1 MSLSPDVWCSPYW
14 KALEQQTGHT
24 CRQAAPQKKKKKI
37 VDRFIPTREC
47 DSDVSH
53 LNLTKPVDAAE
64 GNDERE
70 RKEYEELISH
80 NLFDGQPKKR
90 VLSFSGRPK
99 PGIGGFERGLRE
111 VYDWNKTSA
120 APLRRTNRYISQNPE
135 RILDAPELMD
145 DFYLNLLDWNQD
157 NILAVALGQTVYLWN
172 ASNGNIQE
180 LMQAQGNENYITSI
194 SWIQRGSFLAIGT
207 NNAEVQ
213 LWDTERLKQVR
224 NMKGHKAR
232 VGSLAW
238 NEYVLSSGSRDSQI
252 HNHDVRV
259 AQHHISTLEA
269 HRQEVCGLKWCQ
281 EGRQLASGGNDN
293 LLHIWDVGRSTP
305 RFTLENHQAA
315 VKALAWSP
323 FQRNLLAS
331 GGGTADR
338 SICFWNTSTGTL
350 LNSVD
355 TKSQVCSILWSKSD
369 RELVSSHGFS
379 HNQLILWKYPSMCK
393 LSELT
398 GHTSRVLHLA
408 QSPDG
413 TTIVSAAADETLRF
427 WRVFGPCDKDK
438 MKGKGSNTGFSTAT
452 LERTLTLR

>member
-1 MSLSPDVWCSPYW
+1 MARRTPI
-14 KALEQQTGHT
+14 
-24 CRQAAPQKKKKKI
+24 I
-37 VDRFIPTREC
+37 VTDRFIPTRLA
-47 DSDVSH
+47 DQDISH
-53 LNLTKPVDAAE
+53 LALTKENSAGDRS
-64 GNDERE
+64 DERE
-70 RKEYEELISH
+70 RREYEELITHS
-80 NLFDGQPKKR
+80 LFDGKQSDR
-90 VLSFSGRPK
+90 VLNFSPK
-99 PGIGGFERGLRE
+99 PKPAVGGFEKGLRE
-111 VYDWNKTSA
+111 VFDWNRTA
-120 APLRRTNRYISQNPE
+120 TAPPRRANRYISQNPE

-145 DFYLNLLDWNQD
+145 DFYLNLLDWNSE
-157 NILAVALGQTVYLWN
+157 NILAVALGHTVYLWN

-180 LMQAQGNENYITSI
+180 LMQASGTDNYITSI
-194 SWIQRGSFLAIGT
+194 SWIQRGGFLAIGT
-207 NNAEVQ
+207 QSADVQ

-238 NEYVLSSGSRDSQI
+238 NDYVLSSGSRDSFI
-252 HNHDVRV
+252 YNHDVRV
-259 AQHHISTLEA
+259 AQHHIATLQA

-293 LLHIWDVGRSTP
+293 LLHIWDAGRSTP
-305 RFTLENHQAA
+305 RFKLENHQAA

-338 SICFWNTSTGTL
+338 SICFWNSSTGTL

-355 TKSQVCSILWSKSD
+355 TKSQVCSILWSQRDK
-369 RELVSSHGFS
+369 ELVSSHGFS

-393 LSELT
+393 LAELT
-398 GHTSRVLHLA
+398 GHSSRVLHLA

-427 WRVFGPCDKDK
+427 WRVFGPADKDRSK
-438 MKGKGSNTGFSTAT
+438 SGGQGSQTKFEKSI
-452 LERTLTLR
+452 RLR

>member
-1 MSLSPDVWCSPYW
+1 
-14 KALEQQTGHT
+14 
-24 CRQAAPQKKKKKI
+24 
-37 VDRFIPTREC
+37 
-47 DSDVSH
+47 
-53 LNLTKPVDAAE
+53 
-64 GNDERE
+64 
-70 RKEYEELISH
+70 
-80 NLFDGQPKKR
+80 
-90 VLSFSGRPK
+90 
-99 PGIGGFERGLRE
+99 
-111 VYDWNKTSA
+111 
-120 APLRRTNRYISQNPE
+120 
-135 RILDAPELMD
+135 MD

-180 LMQAQGNENYITSI
+180 LMQASGNDNYITSI
-194 SWIQRGSFLAIGT
+194 SWIQRGSFIAIGT
-207 NNAEVQ
+207 QAAEVQ

-238 NEYVLSSGSRDSQI
+238 NEYVLSSGSRDSYI
-252 HNHDVRV
+252 FNHDVRI

-338 SICFWNTSTGTL
+338 SICFWNSSTGTI

-355 TKSQVCSILWSKSD
+355 TKSQVRCSVILVTIGSGLTVTMMQVCSILWSKSD

-398 GHTSRVLHLA
+398 GHTSRVT
-408 QSPDG
+408 D
-413 TTIVSAAADETLRF
+413 
-427 WRVFGPCDKDK
+427 
-438 MKGKGSNTGFSTAT
+438 
-452 LERTLTLR
+452 

>member
-1 MSLSPDVWCSPYW
+1 MWTSPYW
-14 KALEQQTGHT
+14 RALELQTGQT
-24 CRQAAPQKKKKKI
+24 CRQPEKKKQL
-37 VDRFIPTREC
+37 VDRFIPTRVGV
-47 DSDVSH
+47 DNDVAH
-53 LNLTKPVDAAE
+53 LNLTKENSAPD
-64 GNDERE
+64 GSDERE
-70 RKEYEELISH
+70 RKEYEDLISH
-80 NLFDGQPKKR
+80 SLFDGQNQKR
-90 VLSFSGRPK
+90 VLSFRPK
-99 PGIGGFERGLRE
+99 RLPRVDGFENGLRE
-111 VYDWNKTSA
+111 VFDSNRTAA
-120 APLRRTNRYISQNPE
+120 APARRANRYISQNPE

-145 DFYLNLLDWNQD
+145 WNNE

-172 ASNGNIQE
+172 ASNGHIQE
-180 LMQAQGNENYITSI
+180 LMQATGSDNYITSI
-194 SWIQRGSFLAIGT
+194 AWIQRGSFLAIGT
-207 NNAEVQ
+207 QGAEVQ

-238 NEYVLSSGSRDSQI
+238 NEYTLSSGSRDSSI

-259 AQHHISTLEA
+259 ANHHISTLDG

-293 LLHIWDVGRSTP
+293 LLHIWDVGRTTP

-338 SICFWNTSTGTL
+338 TICYWNSSTGTL

-355 TKSQVCSILWSKSD
+355 TKSQVCAILWSKRD
-369 RELVSSHGFS
+369 KELVSSHGFS

-393 LSELT
+393 LAELT
-398 GHTSRVLHLA
+398 GHSSRVLHLA

-427 WRVFGPCDKDK
+427 WRVFGASDKV
-438 MKGKGSNTGFSTAT
+438 
-452 LERTLTLR
+452 